1 MSTGIGD
8 RVLFHPAPIENPD
21 TNGVRF
27 RSDQRPAG
35 LQAVTGL
42 GLFDG
47 LSAPPRA
54 ARAAR
59 LARRRSYAAIQFW
72 TSPTVEDCGHAVDSH
87 VVVEADWRTDRSRA
101 LHSARARD
109 AISWHVVFSKVAF
122 VVKRR
127 CMNSLT
133 SKERCRR
140 RVALITT
147 KSRL

>member
-1 MSTGIGD
+1 MEENRRGSFSRSLLGSIKVTYKIIDMGMSLGSL
-8 RVLFHPAPIENPD
+8 VPA
-21 TNGVRF
+21 R
-27 RSDQRPAG
+27 A
-35 LQAVTGL
+35 
-42 GLFDG
+42 
-47 LSAPPRA
+47 SASQGWAIRA
-54 ARAAR
+54 AA
-59 LARRRSYAAIQFW
+59 RRSYAAIQFW